1 MEKYGIRQR
10 KVWTS
15 AFQMTALNLRETV
28 GSWVKGLRC
37 AGGEMENGAASGHQV
52 QILKTDGC
60 SFELDTHALARV
72 LLNDRV
78 KDKPVVVV
86 AIVGAF
92 RKGKSFLLSF
102 LVRYLQNMGR
112 ADWLAEPDVPLEGF
126 EWRGG
131 SQRHTEGIAV
141 WSEAF
146 LGTTSEGRE
155 VAVLLMDT
163 QGTFDCRTTA
173 QVHSVIFALST
184 LVSSV
189 LVYNVSQNIQ
199 EDDLQ
204 HLQLFIDYGCVAQR
218 IQQKASTEPFQS
230 LLFLVRD
237 WCFPYEA
244 NYGADGGKMVLNQRL
259 EISDDQADELRQ
271 LREKIR
277 SFFSKIGCFL
287 MPHPGRK
294 VTTEQLFDGRLSSID
309 EEFKQQLENLVL
321 SLLAPE
327 NLLAK
332 TINGREISCQELMA
346 YFQATMSGTN
356 LAAMQ
361 KALDLYI
368 SKMLKVW
375 EAEERVDRE
384 IMLGHHYR
392 LREEAI
398 ELFER
403 FPRIGGEVFE
413 LCYRK
418 QLLERIDEVFQRYS
432 PYMMAKKNH
441 WKDITGSLA
450 FKAVHATMTAGLG
463 AAAIVLGTVML
474 PEAAIACALAGAAS
488 VSMHVYDVIKSKRE
502 EQRKAKECN
511 GPAESASTAND
522 NSDDSAQ
529 QSTNETFENFV
540 NQDRE
545 GQS

>member
-218 IQQKASTEPFQS
+218 
-230 LLFLVRD
+230 
-237 WCFPYEA
+237 
-244 NYGADGGKMVLNQRL
+244 
-259 EISDDQADELRQ
+259 
-271 LREKIR
+271 
-277 SFFSKIGCFL
+277 
-287 MPHPGRK
+287 

-346 YFQATMSGTN
+346 YFQVYVHIFKEGRVPEPESIFMATMSGTN